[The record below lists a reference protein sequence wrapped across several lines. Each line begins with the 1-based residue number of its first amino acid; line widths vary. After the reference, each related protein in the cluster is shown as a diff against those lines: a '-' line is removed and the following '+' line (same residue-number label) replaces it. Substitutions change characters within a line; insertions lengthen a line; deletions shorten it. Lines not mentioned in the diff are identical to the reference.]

1 VKKGKFIN
9 FCCICAF
16 LLCLAQI
23 PLAAQSNWL
32 IDELLKEEQATF
44 GKSAY
49 LCLMAAKLIPNW
61 AGVNEAMAYLQQAN
75 WGMTIK
81 KADEPIL
88 LGELAYLLMKS
99 FNISGGIMYS
109 LAPGPRYACREL
121 AYLDLIS
128 GRASPSR
135 FITGERALQIVSNVA
150 AWMEEG
156 Q

>member
-1 VKKGKFIN
+1 MKRGNFIKF
-9 FCCICAF
+9 FCICTF
-16 LLCLAQI
+16 LLCLVQI
-23 PLAAQSNWL
+23 PLAAQSNAL
-32 IDELLKEEQATF
+32 IDELLNEEQATF

-99 FNISGGIMYS
+99 LNISGGIMYS

-121 AYLDLIS
+121 VYLDLIS
-128 GRASPSR
+128 GRVSPNR
-135 FITGERALQIVSNVA
+135 FITGERALQIISNVVG
-150 AWMEEG
+150 WLEEG